1 MSDGVHYEIFFKKH
15 AKASWSLVEAMKDRE
30 KAIGMAQK
38 LLKQNAQASVRVN
51 KERFNE
57 EHRTYRTIPIFE
69 EGAEKMGDV
78 KEKTGSADLPCMA
91 PDDLA
96 KPLARDAIHRA
107 LTHWL
112 ERREVTVLELLHRPD
127 LAEALEGTDTDL
139 QHAVQKV
146 AIASAKDSEASVHA
160 YVKQLNELI
169 KQAVTRLYQ
178 DDRAKRLPKPGGKA
192 KLAEIVEAAGASTG
206 YRLRAALAARLRKA
220 GAYGKKLDVLV
231 ELAEEN
237 LADESA
243 DLAAKEE
250 IDSFLAGV
258 LGLPAGIKALLGETR
273 DLGETIDR
281 LVSLYE
287 GDPAEL
293 MSAPVAASAMAD
305 RLKQGELGQC
315 RTVICRTLLAELEK
329 PKRLRPA
336 CIHKELEFSRLLA
349 QKLVM
354 TASPDLPADVLIKIF
369 TERSARLLQP
379 ETIDE
384 LQHKSGDIDGQVTA
398 LISLT
403 DNLVGD
409 QNRVKL
415 AGYIRSLLGSH
426 GAESHFVRG
435 AGPAL
440 ARLSALAGHQR
451 KVQASEFE
459 AEDKA
464 DLARLFD
471 ALGLKLIDE
480 SKILNAIEGGA
491 QPVLDRAAG
500 LMRLATAGA
509 MPQGDC
515 TADAQA
521 RALRLL
527 RSPQG
532 AQEAQAPDAKSKLM
546 DIQTMLASLSQQQPA
561 A

>member
-1 MSDGVHYEIFFKKH
+1 MSDGLHYEIFFKKH
-15 AKASWSLVEAMKDRE
+15 AKASWSLVEAMPDRE
-30 KAIGMAQK
+30 KAIGMAK
-38 LLKQNAQASVRVN
+38 SLLKQNAQASVRVN

-57 EHRTYRTIPIFE
+57 EHRTYRTIAIFE

-78 KEKTGSADLPCMA
+78 KEKTGAADLPCMA

-96 KPLARDAIHRA
+96 KPLARDTIHRA

-112 ERREVTVLELLHRPD
+112 ERRETTVMELLHRPD
-127 LAEALEGTDTDL
+127 LAETLESTDTDL
-139 QHAVQKV
+139 QHAVQKI

-160 YVKQLNELI
+160 YVKQINELI
-169 KQAVTRLYQ
+169 KQTLTRLYQ
-178 DDRAKRLPKPGGKA
+178 DDRAKRLPRPGGKA
-192 KLAEIVEAAGASTG
+192 KLEEVVEAAGAASG
-206 YRLRAALAARLRKA
+206 YRMRAALAARLRKA
-220 GAYGKKLDVLV
+220 GSYGKKLNALV
-231 ELAEEN
+231 ELAEET
-237 LADESA
+237 LPEESA

-250 IDSFLAGV
+250 IDNFLAGV
-258 LGLPAGIKALLGETR
+258 LGFPAGIAALLGETR
-273 DLGETIDR
+273 DLGETVDR

-293 MSAPVAASAMAD
+293 MAAPVAASAMAD

-329 PKRLRPA
+329 PRRLRPD
-336 CIHKELEFSRLLA
+336 CIHKELEFSRMLA

-354 TASPDLPADVLIKIF
+354 TASPDLPADLLIEIF
-369 TERSARLLQP
+369 TSRSARLLQP

-384 LQHKSGDIDGQVTA
+384 LQRKSGDIDGQVGA

-403 DNLVGD
+403 ENLVGD
-409 QNRVKL
+409 QNRMKL

-426 GAESHFVRG
+426 GAESQYVRG
-435 AGPAL
+435 PGPAL
-440 ARLSALAGHQR
+440 GRLSALAGHQR
-451 KVQASEFE
+451 KILASEFE
-459 AEDKA
+459 AEDKT

-471 ALGLKLIDE
+471 AIGLKLIDE
-480 SKILNAIEGGA
+480 SKILNAIEGGG

-509 MPQGDC
+509 MPKGDC

-527 RSPQG
+527 RSPKG
-532 AQEAQAPDAKSKLM
+532 AEEARSPEAKPKLQ
-546 DIQTMLASLSQQQPA
+546 DIQTMLASLSQQASA

>member
-38 LLKQNAQASVRVN
+38 LLKQNGQASVRVN

-69 EGAEKMGDV
+69 EGAEKMGEV

-91 PDDLA
+91 PDDFA
-96 KPLARDAIHRA
+96 KPLARDTIHRA

-127 LAEALEGTDTDL
+127 LAESLEGTDTDL

-169 KQAVTRLYQ
+169 KQALTRLYQ

-192 KLAEIVEAAGASTG
+192 KLAEIVEAAGTSAG

-220 GAYGKKLDVLV
+220 GAYGKKLNVLV
-231 ELAEEN
+231 ELAEET
-237 LADESA
+237 LPDESA
-243 DLAAKEE
+243 DLAVKEE

-258 LGLPAGIKALLGETR
+258 LGFPAGVKALIGETR
-273 DLGETIDR
+273 DLGETVDR

-336 CIHKELEFSRLLA
+336 GIHEELEFSRHLA

-435 AGPAL
+435 SGPAL

-509 MPQGDC
+509 LPQGDC

-532 AQEAQAPDAKSKLM
+532 AEEAQAPDAKSKLM
-546 DIQTMLASLSQQQPA
+546 DIQTMLASLSQQQSA